1 MPAVVEGSKGRAKL
15 FNTLDRT
22 GAHFIALG
30 SSSSE
35 SDEENV
41 PLSATETETA
51 QGKHRGRAGTLLRSP
66 PVWMERRSSSRRSQ
80 VGPSTL
86 DYLQQVFYMFQYCT
100 DLLGASICVV
110 NYRAALML
118 TLSPRSVCFSVQAQ

>member
-35 SDEENV
+35 SECDEENV
-41 PLSATETETA
+41 PLSVTETKTA
-51 QGKHRGRAGTLLRSP
+51 QGTYVQCLPNELCTGRLLSC
-66 PVWMERRSSSRRSQ
+66 RRS
-80 VGPSTL
+80 G
-86 DYLQQVFYMFQYCT
+86 
-100 DLLGASICVV
+100 GEVV
-110 NYRAALML
+110 
-118 TLSPRSVCFSVQAQ
+118 TSVAINSLC